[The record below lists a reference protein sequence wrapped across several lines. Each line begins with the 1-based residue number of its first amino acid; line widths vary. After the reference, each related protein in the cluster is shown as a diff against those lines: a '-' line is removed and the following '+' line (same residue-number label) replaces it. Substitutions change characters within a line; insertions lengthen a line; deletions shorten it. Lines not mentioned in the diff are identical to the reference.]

1 MNLPVVIEIAI
12 GLVFIYLTLSL
23 LTSEIQELI
32 AILLQWRAEHLKKS
46 IENLLTGENVDDPL
60 HQKFVDELYDSP
72 LLRSLNQEAKG
83 LFANAFRQITH
94 TLSHFYHLATG
105 TRNIFGQQK
114 SAPSYIPA
122 ETFSI
127 ALLQKLNIEKLSQ
140 KVGELTAIK
149 FSEERLLFLQNILND
164 LRNSLGD
171 NALLE
176 SEFKHLQGCLQ
187 ESIDDFISGRVTL
200 SGNIKQVSNQLIQF
214 INNTETLLEND
225 HPCQEI
231 IRKRL
236 PYVKQMILRQ
246 QPEPTVTE
254 VLRLIFEKNMSEKD
268 MSEKNM
274 SEKDASEKNTA
285 TFDSS
290 PSLKKIIDRLDQE
303 SPELIKQISDLPE
316 HLKQNL
322 LSLADQSRLKAESLE
337 AEVRQLETEVA
348 NWFDQSMERASGVYR
363 RNAKGVALLIGLLV
377 ALLINADTLHMMSR
391 LSKDT
396 LLRETIAQTADQ
408 TVQNVPISTNP
419 SPDQAASNLTGA
431 KLDTV
436 KSAVNKALDEIP
448 LPIGWDTINT
458 REQKIADR
466 QWSIP
471 FLRRAI
477 GWSITGVALSMGAS
491 FWYDLLQ
498 RVIQVR
504 GTGGRPNDKS

>member
-94 TLSHFYHLATG
+94 TLSHFYHLTTG
-105 TRNIFGQQK
+105 TRNIFGQQR

-122 ETFSI
+122 ETFSV

-140 KVGELTAIK
+140 KVGELTARK

-176 SEFKHLQGCLQ
+176 SEFKHLQVCLQ
-187 ESIDDFISGRVTL
+187 ESMDDFISGRVTL

-254 VLRLIFEKNMSEKD
+254 VLRLIFEKDISEQD
-268 MSEKNM
+268 MSEKNTGIF
-274 SEKDASEKNTA
+274 N
-285 TFDSS
+285 SS
-290 PSLKKIIDRLDQE
+290 PCLKKIIDRLDQE

-322 LSLADQSRLKAESLE
+322 LSLAEQSRLKAESLE

-408 TVQNVPISTNP
+408 TVQTATVSSNP
-419 SPDQAASNLTGA
+419 SPDQAAANLTGA
-431 KLDTV
+431 KLATV
-436 KSAVNKALDEIP
+436 KNAVNKALDEIP

-458 REQKIADR
+458 QEQKIADR

-477 GWSITGVALSMGAS
+477 GWGITGVALSMGAS

-504 GTGGRPNDKS
+504 GTGGRPSEKS

>member
-32 AILLQWRAEHLKKS
+32 AILLQWRAEHLRKS
-46 IENLLTGENVDDPL
+46 VENLLTGENVDDPL
-60 HQKFVDELYDSP
+60 HRKFVDELYDSP

-94 TLSHFYHLATG
+94 SLSRFYHLATG

-122 ETFSI
+122 ETFSV
-127 ALLQKLNIEKLSQ
+127 ALLQKLNIEQLSQ
-140 KVGELTAIK
+140 KVSELTARK
-149 FSEERLLFLQNILND
+149 FSEERLLLLKNILND

-176 SEFKHLQGCLQ
+176 NEFRHLQNCLQ
-187 ESIDDFISGRVTL
+187 ESMDDFISGRATL
-200 SGNIKQVSNQLIQF
+200 SSNIEQVSEQLIQF
-214 INNTETLLEND
+214 INNTETLLEQD

-236 PYVKQMILRQ
+236 PYVKQMILRR

-254 VLRLIFEKNMSEKD
+254 VLRLIFEKSTSEKIIGEESMSE
-268 MSEKNM
+268 
-274 SEKDASEKNTA
+274 ASR
-285 TFDSS
+285 S
-290 PSLKKIIDRLDQE
+290 SLKTSPCLSKIIDSLDRE
-303 SPELIKQISDLPE
+303 SPELIKQVSDLPE

-322 LSLADQSRLKAESLE
+322 LSLAEQSRLKAESLE

-391 LSKDT
+391 LSKDS
-396 LLRETIAQTADQ
+396 LLRETIAQTANQ
-408 TVQNVPISTNP
+408 TVQTATV
-419 SPDQAASNLTGA
+419 QSNLSPEQATADASGA
-431 KLDTV
+431 KLESV
-436 KSAVNKALDEIP
+436 KNSVNKALDEIP
-448 LPIGWDTINT
+448 LPIGWDTVNT
-458 REQKIADR
+458 QEQEIADR

-477 GWSITGVALSMGAS
+477 GWGVTGVALSMGAS

-504 GTGGRPNDKS
+504 GTGGKPDER

>member
-32 AILLQWRAEHLKKS
+32 AILLQWRAEHLRKS
-46 IENLLTGENVDDPL
+46 VENLLTGENIDDPL

-83 LFANAFRQITH
+83 LFANAFRQITYS
-94 TLSHFYHLATG
+94 LSRLYHSTTG

-122 ETFSI
+122 ETFSV
-127 ALLQKLNIEKLSQ
+127 ALLQKLNIEQLSQ
-140 KVGELTAIK
+140 KVSELTARK
-149 FSEERLLFLQNILND
+149 FSEERLLLLRNILND

-176 SEFKHLQGCLQ
+176 NEFRHLQNCLQ
-187 ESIDDFISGRVTL
+187 ESMDDFISGRATL
-200 SGNIKQVSNQLIQF
+200 SSNIEQVSEQLIQF
-214 INNTETLLEND
+214 INNTETLLEQD

-236 PYVKQMILRQ
+236 PYVKQMILRR

-254 VLRLIFEKNMSEKD
+254 VLRLIFDKNMSEKS
-268 MSEKNM
+268 MG
-274 SEKDASEKNTA
+274 ASR
-285 TFDSS
+285 S
-290 PSLKKIIDRLDQE
+290 SLKASPCLNKIIDSLDRE
-303 SPELIKQISDLPE
+303 SPELIKQVSDLPE

-322 LSLADQSRLKAESLE
+322 LSLAEQSRLKAESLE

-348 NWFDQSMERASGVYR
+348 NWFDQSMERASGVYK

-391 LSKDT
+391 LSKDS
-396 LLRETIAQTADQ
+396 LLRETIAQAANQ
-408 TVQNVPISTNP
+408 TVQTATVPNNLP
-419 SPDQAASNLTGA
+419 PEQAADASGA
-431 KLDTV
+431 KLESV
-436 KSAVNKALDEIP
+436 KNSVNKALDEIP
-448 LPIGWDTINT
+448 LPIGWDTVNT
-458 REQKIADR
+458 QQQEIADR

-471 FLRRAI
+471 FLQRAI
-477 GWSITGVALSMGAS
+477 GWGVTGVALSMGAS

-504 GTGGRPNDKS
+504 GTGGRPNDR

>member
-23 LTSEIQELI
+23 LTSELQELVT
-32 AILLQWRAEHLKKS
+32 ILLQWRAEHLKKS
-46 IENLLTGENVDDPL
+46 VENLLTGEKIDDPL

-83 LFANAFRQITH
+83 LFSTAFRQISH
-94 TLSHFYHLATG
+94 TLSDAYRSVTG

-122 ETFSI
+122 ETFSV

-140 KVGELTAIK
+140 KVSELTAKK
-149 FSEERLLFLQNILND
+149 FSEERLLLLQNILND

-176 SEFKHLQGCLQ
+176 NEFKHLQRSLN
-187 ESIDDFISGRVTL
+187 ESMDDFISGRSTL
-200 SGNIKQVSNQLIQF
+200 SGNLEQVSDQLIQF

-225 HPCQEI
+225 HPCQDI

-236 PYVKQMILRQ
+236 PYVKQMISRRP
-246 QPEPTVTE
+246 PEPTVTE
-254 VLRLIFEKNMSEKD
+254 ILYLIFEKDLDTKESVFRER
-268 MSEKNM
+268 
-274 SEKDASEKNTA
+274 
-285 TFDSS
+285 S
-290 PSLKKIIDRLDQE
+290 PYLTQIIDSLDE
-303 SPELIKQISDLPE
+303 ECPELMKQVSDLPD

-322 LSLADQSRLKAESLE
+322 LSLAEQSRLKAKSLK

-348 NWFDQSMERASGVYR
+348 DWFDRSMERASGVYR
-363 RNAKGVALLIGLLV
+363 RNAKGVAILIGFLV
-377 ALLINADTLHMMSR
+377 AILINADTLHMMSC
-391 LSKDT
+391 LSKDS

-408 TVQNVPISTNP
+408 TVQTASAAE
-419 SPDQAASNLTGA
+419 QAPNIES
-431 KLDTV
+431 V
-436 KSAVNKALDEIP
+436 KNSVNKALDEIP
-448 LPIGWDTINT
+448 LPIGWDSINV
-458 REQKIADR
+458 REQEAADR

-477 GWSITGVALSMGAS
+477 GWGVTGIALSMGAS

-498 RVIQVR
+498 RVIRTRTTVEKPLR
-504 GTGGRPNDKS
+504 